1 MIRIAIVEDDTGYRS
16 QLGKYIDQ
24 YQSDFSETVS
34 VSEFSDGLEI
44 VEKYKSEYDIIL
56 MDIQMKHMDGMQAA
70 MRIRDMDKNVI
81 IIFIT
86 NHNAILDGVA
96 VEDYLTLNGTKM
108 WLVKNNTTLAEGKVS
123 SYAGKPMFWSEQYQT
138 YCYLVIA
145 ETLSDEEAK
154 AEIGIMDGE
163 KVIINNG
170 NNMDVN
176 GTGILDASDAQL
188 VYNMYNAVYNEFT
201 SDVTMEKFL
210 RADANGDNKVDVKD
224 AEVIINKILSGK
236 AN

>member
-1 MIRIAIVEDDTGYRS
+1 
-16 QLGKYIDQ
+16 
-24 YQSDFSETVS
+24 
-34 VSEFSDGLEI
+34 
-44 VEKYKSEYDIIL
+44 
-56 MDIQMKHMDGMQAA
+56 MKVH
-70 MRIRDMDKNVI
+70 
-81 IIFIT
+81 
-86 NHNAILDGVA
+86 
-96 VEDYLTLNGTKM
+96 
-108 WLVKNNTTLAEGKVS
+108 
-123 SYAGKPMFWSEQYQT
+123 AGKPMFWSEQYQT

>member
-1 MIRIAIVEDDTGYRS
+1 MKKQKHNTNPKAALCVFAGITCGAALVLSPLQIHAAESTALPVTSTAEQQNDVIASGE
-16 QLGKYIDQ
+16 KNYISWTLTADGTL
-24 YQSDFSETVS
+24 TV
-34 VSEFSDGLEI
+34 
-44 VEKYKSEYDIIL
+44 
-56 MDIQMKHMDGMQAA
+56 
-70 MRIRDMDKNVI
+70 
-81 IIFIT
+81 
-86 NHNAILDGVA
+86 
-96 VEDYLTLNGTKM
+96 
-108 WLVKNNTTLAEGKVS
+108 
-123 SYAGKPMFWSEQYQT
+123 
-138 YCYLVIA
+138 VIA

-163 KVIINNG
+163 KVIIDNG